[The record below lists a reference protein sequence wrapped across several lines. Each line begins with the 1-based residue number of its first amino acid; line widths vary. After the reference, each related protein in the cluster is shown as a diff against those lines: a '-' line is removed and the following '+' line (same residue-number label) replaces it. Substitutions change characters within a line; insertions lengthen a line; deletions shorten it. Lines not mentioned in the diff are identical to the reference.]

1 MNKEQNY
8 PHSFHL
14 FPANEI
20 KFVNV
25 LGDVQLSYIGFGSKG
40 SVPIIVI
47 FGYILILCQIL
58 SRRHQFHSTSHLCV
72 LTER

>member
-1 MNKEQNY
+1 MKVNKEQNY

-25 LGDVQLSYIGFGSKG
+25 LGDVQLSYIGFGSRG
-40 SVPIIVI
+40 SGPT
-47 FGYILILCQIL
+47 FTTMLADFL
-58 SRRHQFHSTSHLCV
+58 SLAIS
-72 LTER
+72 